1 MNSRGLGGIARP
13 SVNSRGPVG
22 IARPS
27 VNSRGPGGIARP
39 SVNRWGPV
47 GSTGPSV
54 SSALLGRLGLCPLN
68 KEGWRQG
75 RIMRQQG
82 ESEAPEEGPATER

>member
-1 MNSRGLGGIARP
+1 MS
-13 SVNSRGPVG
+13 SRGPG
-22 IARPS
+22 GSTGPS
-27 VNSRGPGGIARP
+27 VNSRGPGGIAGP
-39 SVNRWGPV
+39 SVNRWGLA

-82 ESEAPEEGPATER
+82 ESKAPGEGSAMER